1 MIKFHARKPVRDFLN
16 AVTEPPYS
24 LPTDKHN
31 KFFESI
37 LEVYE
42 ESTNK
47 ERQDFLCADT
57 FDLLKAFVDED
68 RAINRKDPKDT
79 HRLSMF
85 EIRLM
90 LAGLIAAAKQ
100 WGVCLPDSEIK
111 RYEKVD
117 FINGS
122 FAQFVRGTYNPLQP
136 FDYLKRK
143 ESKRTPAT
151 DANQQIAPAD
161 IKPATDGE
169 STPSNGTIF
178 TDCIADA
185 YRDKQAIVEAELRK
199 VINGKKGKA
208 AIIVFVACNIN
219 GILRK
224 CPSHQQALYLS
235 KSIGKDHKGYDR
247 QKKLYFY
254 ESEEGKRTNGNTAIY
269 DVLDQTKIKII
280 REEILKA
287 ETELKTLFV
296 SLGIVTGDTA
306 TDASS

>member
-1 MIKFHARKPVRDFLN
+1 MIKVYARKPVRDFLN

-122 FAQFVRGTYNPLQP
+122 FAQFVRGTYNPSQP

-143 ESKRTPAT
+143 EPKRTPAT
-151 DANQQIAPAD
+151 DGDDP
-161 IKPATDGE
+161 KPQPLKDDDPDNIFNACIVDE
-169 STPSNGTIF
+169 YRQHAKTI
-178 TDCIADA
+178 
-185 YRDKQAIVEAELRK
+185 REGL
-199 VINGKKGKA
+199 KA
-208 AIIVFVACNIN
+208 AVRGKQTTYIVKTFAACCIEPHA
-219 GILRK
+219 ILKK
-224 CPSHQQALYLS
+224 CPAYKEAQKINNETIGISQGYNRSKREIFEKDKNEIYTEPKESFWNNESVLVHQIVKQ
-235 KSIGKDHKGYDR
+235 
-247 QKKLYFY
+247 
-254 ESEEGKRTNGNTAIY
+254 
-269 DVLDQTKIKII
+269 
-280 REEILKA
+280 LKPMF
-287 ETELKTLFV
+287 EK
-296 SLGIVTGDTA
+296 LGIEIKGI
-306 TDASS
+306 

>member
-57 FDLLKAFVDED
+57 FDLLEAFVDED

-85 EIRLM
+85 EIRHM
-90 LAGLIAAAKQ
+90 LWGLIAAAKQ
-100 WGVCLPDSEIK
+100 WGVRLPDSEIK

-122 FAQFVRGTYNPLQP
+122 FAQFVRDTYNPPQP
-136 FDYLKRK
+136 FDYLK
-143 ESKRTPAT
+143 SKKP
-151 DANQQIAPAD
+151 
-161 IKPATDGE
+161 KPAPD
-169 STPSNGTIF
+169 TPPPPEIDDYPMNIFNACIVDEYRPYAKTIREELQAAVKDRQTAYIVKTFAACCLEPHAILKKCPSYKEAQMINDITIGTSQGYD
-178 TDCIADA
+178 T
-185 YRDKQAIVEAELRK
+185 RK
-199 VINGKKGKA
+199 RE
-208 AIIVFVACNIN
+208 VFDIDIN
-219 GILRK
+219 GIYTTPKETFWENDSTLILQIV
-224 CPSHQQALYLS
+224 QQLKPMFS
-235 KSIGKDHKGYDR
+235 K
-247 QKKLYFY
+247 
-254 ESEEGKRTNGNTAIY
+254 
-269 DVLDQTKIKII
+269 
-280 REEILKA
+280 
-287 ETELKTLFV
+287 
-296 SLGIVTGDTA
+296 LGIVIKGI
-306 TDASS
+306 